1 MTIELSTIARVAT
14 NYDDQRAGGSE
25 IVDEMTV
32 DDPSTLETYGKSHIG
47 LNVYEHLIAIGRS
60 NAVI

>member
-1 MTIELSTIARVAT
+1 M
-14 NYDDQRAGGSE
+14 G
-25 IVDEMTV
+25 VDVGEMTV
-32 DDPSTLETYGKSHIG
+32 DDPSTLETYGKSHIE